1 MANIGVKFVKGGKVY
16 SLESNDE
23 LNIND
28 CVVVE
33 SERGVELAYVSALP
47 SEVSDD
53 EKLIYVRKATNED
66 IQKKEKLDKNIPNVV
81 NIANKLIDKY
91 KLEMKLVDVSYTL
104 DGSKVIISYICE
116 DRVDFRELVKD
127 LAYELKLRIELK
139 QIGVRDQA
147 KTLGGIGLC
156 GKECCCKQYLN
167 DFDKVSVKMAKV
179 QGLSLNPAK
188 ISGLCGRLM
197 CCLAY
202 ENETYA
208 EIVSKMPKMNSRVKT
223 PDGEGVVVYNN
234 ILKQMVSVK
243 IENNGDYKINE
254 YQLGDIVFG
263 DLNKEKMDTKKDQS
277 ENNKKDKEVNNLTKD
292 VKVEK
297 IKNVQRVEK
306 TTEFPKDEVV
316 TKVNL
321 KEDSKPQHKNKKKF
335 NNFKKKSNV
344 KK

>member
-1 MANIGVKFVKGGKVY
+1 MSKIGVKFVKGGKVY
-16 SLESNDE
+16 CVDSSIECEIDE
-23 LNIND
+23 
-28 CVVVE
+28 CVVIE
-33 SERGVELAYVSALP
+33 TERGVELGYVAKLP
-47 SEVSDD
+47 KDIENDT
-53 EKLIYVRKATNED
+53 ELKFVRKATSED
-66 IQKKEKLDKNIPNVV
+66 IQKMENLKKNAPNVAS
-81 NIANKLIDKY
+81 ITNKLIAKY

-116 DRVDFRELVKD
+116 DRVDFRELVKE

-156 GKECCCKQYLN
+156 GKECCCKEYLN

-202 ENETYA
+202 ENETYMELSA
-208 EIVSKMPKMNSRVKT
+208 KMPKLNSRVKT

-234 ILKQMVSVK
+234 LLKQNVSVK
-243 IENNGDYKINE
+243 IENNGDVKINE
-254 YQLGDIVFG
+254 YELADISNSAVE
-263 DLNKEKMDTKKDQS
+263 NKGKPEEKKK
-277 ENNKKDKEVNNLTKD
+277 EEKKFS
-292 VKVEK
+292 EK
-297 IKNVQRVEK
+297 ISNDKMIESKEENIQEL
-306 TTEFPKDEVV
+306 KD
-316 TKVNL
+316 N
-321 KEDSKPQHKNKKKF
+321 KPMDKKFHKKKKH
-335 NNFKKKSNV
+335 NFKKNNDV